1 MNEKTEKLLDDF
13 DFMNL
18 ARCENCGDIVPE
30 ETLIDTDE
38 LIANGGYGS
47 VCENCNWR

>member
-1 MNEKTEKLLDDF
+1 MDIKVEKQQLDDF
-13 DFMNL
+13 VTL
-18 ARCENCGDIVPE
+18 GRCENCGDIVPE

>member
-1 MNEKTEKLLDDF
+1 MDIKVEKQQLD